1 MKGNIPFFAAFAAV
15 AGPVMFAR
23 GFAAWRRR
31 RLIADTPTSK
41 IRSMAMGI
49 VEVTGTAV
57 PRSAVEAPFSG
68 KSCVYWKVDIS
79 MRSRNGWTVIHR
91 NTSASPFYLRDETG
105 LALVLPQGAECKLE
119 GGVEEEVCNGLTL
132 PDCYSS
138 YLREHPTA
146 LGPLARAG
154 LMRFR
159 EYLVDEGRPLFV
171 LGSASPKARSLEVS
185 DAEEFAATGTHD
197 PGAVAVRAAR
207 LHTLD
212 GEVRATIRRGE
223 NDHTFIISEE
233 SQLMMMA
240 ELGIK
245 AVAYLVLGP
254 ILALMGLGY
263 WLSTWSHGR
272 LP

>member
-1 MKGNIPFFAAFAAV
+1 MKGNLPFFAAFATV
-15 AGPVMFAR
+15 AGPVMFVR

-31 RLIADTPTSK
+31 RLIGDTPQSK

-49 VEVTGTAV
+49 VEVTGTAL
-57 PRSAVEAPFSG
+57 PRSGVEAPFSG

-79 MRSRNGWTVIHR
+79 ARSRNGWTVIHH

-105 LALVLPQGAECKLE
+105 LALVFPQGAECKLE
-119 GGVEEEVCNGLTL
+119 GGVEEVCNGLTL

-138 YLREHPTA
+138 YLRDHPTA
-146 LGPLARAG
+146 LGPFARAG
-154 LMRFR
+154 MMRFR
-159 EYLVDEGRPLFV
+159 EYLVEEGRPLFV
-171 LGSASPKARSLEVS
+171 LGSAIPKARALEVS
-185 DAEEFAATGTHD
+185 DSDAFAATGTDD
-197 PGAVAVRAAR
+197 PGAVAARAAR

-212 GEVRATIRRGE
+212 GEVRASIRRGE

-254 ILALMGLGY
+254 IIALMGLGY
-263 WLSTWSHGR
+263 WLSMWSHGHT
-272 LP
+272 P